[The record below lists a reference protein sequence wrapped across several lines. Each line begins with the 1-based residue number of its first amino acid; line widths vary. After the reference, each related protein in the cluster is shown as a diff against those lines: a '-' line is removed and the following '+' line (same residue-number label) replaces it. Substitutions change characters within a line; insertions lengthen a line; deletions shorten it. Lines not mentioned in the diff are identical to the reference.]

1 MSSVRKASHKRG
13 IFSYI
18 QRRLE
23 RRKIGELLVSKGLI
37 TANELRHA
45 LHQQKQQS
53 IPLGQVFLEQAV
65 ISKRQL
71 RFMLWKQTALRTC
84 AATLLFF
91 ASLSASERKAKADIF
106 SPNASGITMVSASQ
120 AFSKVAAYPA
130 LYGTEEKRSRD
141 LKAFTKWTSMFNRF
155 ERQLKQDSKARV
167 VREWQQNLNDMQG
180 LGLKAMADRVNDLVN
195 EKRYILD
202 SKNWGKS
209 DYWATPV
216 EFLERGGDCEDFAI
230 MKYTA
235 LRSLGVPEERLRLA
249 IVQDTKK
256 NIPHAVLVVYTEK
269 GAYILDNQIKK
280 LISAERGSRYRPIYS
295 INRTAWWLHTKPTKT
310 IIASA
315 D

>member
-1 MSSVRKASHKRG
+1 MHKRG
-13 IFSYI
+13 IFSRI
-18 QRRLE
+18 KTQLE
-23 RRKIGELLVSKGLI
+23 RRKIGELLVQKGLI
-37 TANELRHA
+37 TPKELRHA
-45 LHQQKQQS
+45 LKLQKETS

-65 ISKRQL
+65 VSKNQL
-71 RFMLWKQTALRTC
+71 RWMLLKQTALRTC
-84 AATLLFF
+84 ATGVLFF
-91 ASLSASERKAKADIF
+91 ASLNAGDKKAHADIIKDVP
-106 SPNASGITMVSASQ
+106 SQIKLVSASSE
-120 AFSKVAAYPA
+120 FSRVAAYPA

-141 LKAFTKWTSMFNRF
+141 LKAFTKWTSMFKRF
-155 ERQLKQDSKARV
+155 DRQLKQDASARV
-167 VREWQQNLNDMQG
+167 VREWQQNLNDMRG

-195 EKRYILD
+195 EKRYIVD

-235 LRSLGVPEERLRLA
+235 LRSLGVPEDRLRVA

-256 NIPHAVLVVYTEK
+256 NIPHAVLVVYTEQ
-269 GAYILDNQIKK
+269 GAYILDNQIKR

-295 INRTAWWLHTKPTKT
+295 INRTAWWLHTAPSRT
-310 IIASA
+310 IIASV